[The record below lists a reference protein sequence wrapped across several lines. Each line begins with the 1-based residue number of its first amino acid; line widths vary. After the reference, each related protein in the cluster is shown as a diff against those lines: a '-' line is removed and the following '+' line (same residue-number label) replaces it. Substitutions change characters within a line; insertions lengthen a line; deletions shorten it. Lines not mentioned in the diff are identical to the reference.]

1 MKKIA
6 GIAAA
11 LLLALTLWGC
21 SAGKPPMQNA
31 VYYDVF
37 DTVTTVLSAGD
48 GADFQRQAAEIH
60 EDLLELHRLFD
71 IYHDYDGLV
80 NLKTVN
86 DQAAGHPVRIPAPLF
101 ELLTDCRRYYDATG
115 GRVNAAMGSALSLWH
130 DARETGILPDP
141 AALEEAMRHTD
152 FDAVILDEASQTV
165 FFEDPAL
172 RLDVGAIAK
181 GWAGQRIAEAL
192 PEGILLSIGG
202 NVLATGPKRSDGT
215 PWTVGVQ
222 DPDGPADSYIRT
234 VKLQKGALVTSGDYQ
249 RYMEVSGVRYS
260 HIIDPDT
267 GYPGRLWRSVTVF
280 HPDSGTADALSTA
293 LYLLPRQ
300 EGGALAAQLGAEAL
314 WVAPDGSVSATAG
327 FPAA

>member
-1 MKKIA
+1 MKKFARIFA
-6 GIAAA
+6 S
-11 LLLALTLWGC
+11 LLLALTLFGC
-21 SAGKPPMQNA
+21 GAAENPMQNA

-48 GADFQRQAAEIH
+48 GCEFQRQAAEIH
-60 EDLLELHRLFD
+60 EGLLELHRLFD

-86 DQAAGHPVRIPAPLF
+86 DQAADHPVPVPAPVF
-101 ELLTDCRRYYDATG
+101 ELLADCRRFYDATG
-115 GRVNAAMGSALSLWH
+115 GRVNIAMGSVLSLWH

-141 AALEEAMRHTD
+141 AALEEALAHTD
-152 FDAVILDEASQTV
+152 FDRVILDDENQTV

-172 RLDVGAIAK
+172 RLDVGAVAK
-181 GWAGQRIAEAL
+181 GWAGQRIAQTL

-202 NVLATGPKRSDGT
+202 NVLATGPKFADGT

-222 DPDGPADSYIRT
+222 DPDGSADAYVRT
-234 VKLQKGALVTSGDYQ
+234 VKLTEGALVTSGDYQ
-249 RYMEVSGVRYS
+249 RYMEVDGVRYP

-267 GYPGRLWRSVTVF
+267 GDPGRLWRSVTVF

-293 LYLLPRQ
+293 LYLLSRQ
-300 EGGALAAQLGAEAL
+300 EGERLAAAFGADAL
-314 WVAPDGSVSATAG
+314 WIAPDGSLSATDG
-327 FPAA
+327 FPSA

>member
-1 MKKIA
+1 MKKFARIFA
-6 GIAAA
+6 S
-11 LLLALTLWGC
+11 LLLALTLFGC
-21 SAGKPPMQNA
+21 GAAENPMQNA

-48 GADFQRQAAEIH
+48 GCEFQRQAAEIH
-60 EDLLELHRLFD
+60 EGLLELHRLFD

-86 DQAAGHPVRIPAPLF
+86 DQAADHPVPVPAPVF
-101 ELLTDCRRYYDATG
+101 ELLADCRRFYDATG
-115 GRVNAAMGSALSLWH
+115 GRVNIAMGSVLSLWH

-141 AALEEAMRHTD
+141 AALEEALAHTD
-152 FDAVILDEASQTV
+152 FDRVILDDENQTV

-172 RLDVGAIAK
+172 RLDVGAVAK
-181 GWAGQRIAEAL
+181 GWAGQRIAQTL

-202 NVLATGPKRSDGT
+202 NILATGPKFADGT

-222 DPDGPADSYIRT
+222 DPDGSADAYVRT
-234 VKLQKGALVTSGDYQ
+234 VKLTEGALVTSGDYQ
-249 RYMEVSGVRYS
+249 RYMEVDGVRYP

-267 GYPGRLWRSVTVF
+267 GCPGRLWRSVTVF

-293 LYLLPRQ
+293 LYLLSRQ
-300 EGGALAAQLGAEAL
+300 EGERLAAAFGADAL
-314 WVAPDGSVSATAG
+314 WIAPDGSLSATDG
-327 FPAA
+327 FPSA